1 MKVTLNWLKKYVDF
15 DWSADE
21 LAERLTMLGLEV
33 ESITKVGGELEG
45 VVIAQVITR
54 DKHPNADKLSVC
66 KVFDGKTERQ
76 IVCGANNFKP
86 GDKVPLILPGYF
98 LPSTGNKPAEQI
110 KVGKIRGAES
120 YGMMC
125 SPNELGVP
133 GDASG
138 LLILP
143 DDAPVGK
150 PFAEYIGKA
159 ETDFV
164 YDLEITPNRPDLNSV
179 IGIARE
185 ISAVSGNPLK
195 IPVIPQL
202 NVDSKNPIGKY
213 IEVKLEAPDLCPR
226 YVARVVRGVK
236 ITQSPDWLRNI
247 LEKVGLRP
255 INNVVDVTNFVMLET
270 GQPLHAFDYHLIS
283 ENQNG
288 LHTIIV
294 RKAVDGELFV
304 TLDEKKHTLSSEMLL
319 IADLEKAI
327 ALAGVMGGLNSEIK
341 DTTEDVLIESAYFN
355 PANVRR
361 TSKALGLR
369 TDASYRFERGID
381 INGCIYASLRCA
393 QLILETAGGKLCEG
407 VVDACATTIT
417 QKKITVRTS
426 KVNEI
431 LGLQLKP
438 EEIEFYLT
446 RLGLKPVPKAKPVGV
461 EISDAAT
468 TFQIPTFRID
478 LKREIDLIE
487 EVARLYGVDKIPSTP
502 PRGAIGFNNFDSI
515 YNQIDEVRTILT
527 GMGLDEAQGQTLISE
542 TAAKL
547 VEQQNYVMVA
557 NPLSSDMN
565 TLRPSLLPG
574 LLDSLRHNISHKNYD
589 VGLFEVGKN
598 FRREDGF
605 VKESRR
611 VGIAITGCRI
621 EPFWQDAER
630 DEKYDIFDLKGII
643 EEFFDNFGIKGVV
656 YNKANQEDS
665 LFFEYAEISLGGKI
679 RLGRIGQ
686 AHPKLTRTYD
696 LRDPVYLA
704 ELDLDAILSKR
715 NTTRI
720 YKPLPQFP
728 GIRRDVAMIVPESV
742 THDSILQVIKKAKP
756 KHLEEVQLF
765 DIFRGKNIP
774 PDHKSMAYGFIYRSD
789 ERTLTDA
796 EVNQTHNSLVEEIKT
811 KIPATIRDA

>member
-15 DWSADE
+15 NWSADE

-33 ESITKVGGELEG
+33 ESITKIGGELEG
-45 VVIAQVITR
+45 IVIAQVITR

-66 KVFDGKTERQ
+66 KVFDGKAERQ
-76 IVCGANNFKP
+76 IVCGASNFKP
-86 GDKVPLILPGYF
+86 GDKVPLILPGYS
-98 LPSTGNKPAEQI
+98 LPSTGNKPSEQI
-110 KVGKIRGAES
+110 KVGKIRGVES

-125 SPNELGVP
+125 SPKELGISA
-133 GDASG
+133 DASG

-150 PFAEYIGKA
+150 LFAEYLGKA

-185 ISAVSGNPLK
+185 ISAVTGNPLN
-195 IPVIPQL
+195 IPTIQQL
-202 NVDSKNPIGKY
+202 NVDSENPVGKNV
-213 IEVKLEAPDLCPR
+213 EVKLEAADLCPR

-247 LEKVGLRP
+247 LEKVGFRS

-283 ENQNG
+283 KNQNG
-288 LHTIIV
+288 LPTIIV
-294 RKAVDGELFV
+294 RKAVEGELFV
-304 TLDEKKHTLSSEMLL
+304 TLDEKKHTLSSDMLL
-319 IADLEKAI
+319 IADSEKAI

-341 DTTEDVLIESAYFN
+341 DTTVDVLIESAYFN
-355 PANVRR
+355 PTNVRR
-361 TSKALGLR
+361 TSKALGLK
-369 TDASYRFERGID
+369 TDASYRFERGVDID
-381 INGCIYASLRCA
+381 GCDYASLRCA
-393 QLILETAGGKLCEG
+393 QLILETAGGKLCDG
-407 VVDACATTIT
+407 VVDACAIDIV

-438 EEIEFYLT
+438 EEIEFHLT
-446 RLGLKPVPKAKPVGV
+446 RLGLKPIPKAKPVGV
-461 EISDAAT
+461 EIPDDAT

-478 LKREIDLIE
+478 LKREIDLVE

-502 PRGAIGFNNFDSI
+502 PRGAIGFNNYDSV
-515 YNQIDEVRTILT
+515 YNQISEVRTILT
-527 GMGLDEAQGQTLISE
+527 AMGLDEAQGQTLISD
-542 TAAKL
+542 TTAKL

-589 VGLFEVGKN
+589 VGLFEVGKV
-598 FRREDGF
+598 FRRESGL
-605 VKESRR
+605 VKEGRR
-611 VGIAITGCRI
+611 IGIAITGCRS
-621 EPFWQDAER
+621 EPFWQGAGR

-643 EEFFDNFGIKGVV
+643 EEFFDDFGIKGVV
-656 YNKANQEDS
+656 YNKINAEDS
-665 LFFEYAEISLGGKI
+665 LFFEYAEILLGGKI

-696 LRDPVYLA
+696 LRDAVYLA
-704 ELDLDAILSKR
+704 ELDLDIILSKR
-715 NTTRI
+715 NTTRT
-720 YKPLPQFP
+720 YKQLPQFP
-728 GIRRDVAMIVPESV
+728 VIRRDVAMIVPESV
-742 THDSILQVIKKAKP
+742 SHDAILQVIKKAKP

-774 PDHKSMAYGFIYRSD
+774 SDHKSMAYAFIYRSD

-796 EVNQTHNSLVEEIKT
+796 EVNQTHSSLVEEIKS

>member
-15 DWSADE
+15 DWSAEE

-33 ESITKVGGELEG
+33 ESITKVGGGLEG

-76 IVCGANNFKP
+76 IVCGASNFKP
-86 GDKVPLILPGYF
+86 GDKVPLILPGYS
-98 LPSTGNKPAEQI
+98 LPSFGNKPNEQI
-110 KVGKIRGAES
+110 KVGKIRGVES

-143 DDAPVGK
+143 EDAPVGK

-185 ISAVSGNPLK
+185 ISAVSGNPMK

-202 NVDSKNPIGKY
+202 NIDSENPIGKY
-213 IEVKLEAPDLCPR
+213 VEVKLEAPDLCPR

-283 ENQNG
+283 KNQNG
-288 LHTIIV
+288 LPTIIV
-294 RKAVDGELFV
+294 RRATDGELFV
-304 TLDEKKHTLSSEMLL
+304 TLDEKKHTVSSEMLL
-319 IADLEKAI
+319 IADPEKAI

-355 PANVRR
+355 PTNVRR

-369 TDASYRFERGID
+369 TDASYRFERGVD
-381 INGCIYASLRCA
+381 INGCDYASLRCA

-407 VVDACATTIT
+407 VVDAYATTIT

-431 LGLQLKP
+431 LGLQLKS

-446 RLGLKPVPKAKPVGV
+446 RLGLKPIPKAKPIGI
-461 EISDAAT
+461 EIPGDAT

-478 LKREIDLIE
+478 LKREIDLVE
-487 EVARLYGVDKIPSTP
+487 EVARLYGVDKVPSTP
-502 PRGAIGFNNFDSI
+502 PRGAIGFNNFDSV
-515 YNQIDEVRTILT
+515 YNQISEVRMILI
-527 GMGLDEAQGQTLISE
+527 GMGLDEAQGQTLISD

-547 VEQQNYVMVA
+547 IEQQNYVMVA

-589 VGLFEVGKN
+589 VGLFEVGKV
-598 FRREDGF
+598 FRRESSY
-605 VKESRR
+605 VKEGRK
-611 VGIAITGCRI
+611 VGIALTGCRV
-621 EPFWQDAER
+621 EPFWQGAER
-630 DEKYDIFDLKGII
+630 DAKYDIFDLKGII

-656 YNKANQEDS
+656 YNKVNTEDA
-665 LFFEYAEISLGGKI
+665 LFFEYAEILLGGKI
-679 RLGRIGQ
+679 RLGKLGQ
-686 AHPKLTRTYD
+686 AHPRLARTYD
-696 LRDPVYLA
+696 LRDAVYLA

-720 YKPLPQFP
+720 YKPLLQFP
-728 GIRRDVAMIVPESV
+728 GIRRDVAMIVPESI
-742 THDSILQVIKKAKP
+742 THDAILQVIKKAKP
-756 KHLEEVQLF
+756 KYLEEVQLF

-774 PDHKSMAYGFIYRSD
+774 QDQKSMAYGFIYRSD
-789 ERTLTDA
+789 ERTLTDV
-796 EVNQTHNSLVEEIKT
+796 EVNQIHNGLVEELKA